1 MGSPSKI
8 IALQIRSVHV
18 YALITRLIFL
28 AGGLYLL
35 FGPYVLHK
43 IDEQTQ
49 RIFGGVLVGYGALRA
64 FMVWRQ
70 VQRENKPTGDD
81 EI

>member
-1 MGSPSKI
+1 MH
-8 IALQIRSVHV
+8 L

-28 AGGLYLL
+28 AGGLFLL
-35 FGPYVLHK
+35 FGPYVLHRV
-43 IDEQTQ
+43 DEQTQ

-70 VQRENKPTGDD
+70 VQRENRPTNP
-81 EI
+81 ENEE